1 MRRAGVRASGRHRAS
16 DPPAAWGGRVRD
28 VVVAGVR
35 DVTRLVLPVE
45 CPGCGRWDVR
55 WCDACVAALD
65 GPVRRCEER
74 VPRLDRLDG
83 TDPLPVWTAADYVGP
98 VRGLVLAWKDRD
110 RADLTRLMVGA
121 AQRVGAA
128 SAVTLGAAAAGEPVH
143 LVPVPSSPAAR
154 RRRGA
159 DLVRELAEGAAQ
171 GLREHGVV
179 ADVLPLLSRRRG
191 GRDQVGLGV
200 RARGRN
206 TAGSVRLRPSRARW
220 TAGSLH
226 VLVDDVVTTGS
237 TLVACERVLS
247 GSGGLVLG
255 ALVLAA
261 TPPPSDRDV
270 TLLSE
275 VTKR

>member
-1 MRRAGVRASGRHRAS
+1 MQTGRHRARNG
-16 DPPAAWGGRVRD
+16 PGAWGEHVRGA
-28 VVVAGVR
+28 VVAGVR
-35 DVTRLVLPVE
+35 DVARLVLPVE

-55 WCDACVAALD
+55 WCDTCVAVLD

-83 TDPLPVWTAADYVGP
+83 TAPLPVWTAADYVGP

-110 RADLTRLMVGA
+110 RADLTRIMVRA
-121 AQRVGAA
+121 AGRVGAA
-128 SAVTLGAAAAGEPVH
+128 SAATLGPAAAGEPLR

-179 ADVLPLLSRRRG
+179 ADVLPSLARRRG

-206 TAGSVRLRPSRARW
+206 TAGSVRVRPSHARG
-220 TAGSLH
+220 TPGALH